1 MAAEAWA
8 EERERVAI
16 AVIVYLEERRGSKRG
31 GMRAVDAH
39 LPEAGDKP
47 ITPSLMGDIVQ
58 ERSSRGVACLVRS
71 SDLFCSLTATFY
83 TVAGIVA
90 HNGI

>member
-47 ITPSLMGDIVQ
+47 ITPSLMGGIVQ
-58 ERSSRGVACLVRS
+58 EKSGSGVGCLVRS
-71 SDLFCSLTATFY
+71 SDSFHSLTTAFY
-83 TVAGIVA
+83 TIASIEVHSGI
-90 HNGI
+90 